1 MNDQFLSNYLKKEK
15 HQSKTSFDSIYSSEY
30 LENFSL
36 SSSSFQDSDD
46 SENVESIVKK
56 NQQIK
61 EIVTNRLTVFLYMSQ
76 KWYEDD
82 EVKEFRKSVD
92 KTISFCSGTDEQGG
106 IFVKSVLEQITQ
118 LQREYE
124 RLEGKLHEAKDEIL
138 NTETEEEELKEQMN
152 IVEHNVN
159 RFIIETREKNNTTC
173 QCLLM

>member
-1 MNDQFLSNYLKKEK
+1 MNEPFLSSNIKKEK
-15 HQSKTSFDSIYSSEY
+15 HQSRTSFDSIYSSEY

-36 SSSSFQDSDD
+36 SSSSFQDSDESD
-46 SENVESIVKK
+46 NVENIVKK

-61 EIVTNRLTVFLYMSQ
+61 EIITNRLTVFLYMSQ

-106 IFVKSVLEQITQ
+106 VFVKSVLDQIGR
-118 LQREYE
+118 LQKEYE
-124 RLEGKLHEAKDEIL
+124 KLEEKLHEAKDEIL
-138 NTETEEEELKEQMN
+138 NTEEEEEELKEQMN
-152 IVEHNVN
+152 IVEQNVN